1 MTSNL
6 FDLTGKVALVTGGSS
21 GMGRAIA
28 QALGEHGAAVVVAS
42 NDAAACAATVQEFAG
57 QGVTALAV
65 ACDMGDEA
73 QVRQLAE
80 QALAWRGQVDVLV
93 LCVGVAPMGSALAS
107 SANDFEA
114 TMAVNVQRALLLTQL
129 LVPQMVARR
138 DGALIYL
145 ASIAGMRGNRHL
157 GLYGVSKAAL
167 IQLAR
172 NLAVE
177 FGPANIRANTISPGV
192 IETAFARPLLDS
204 PEVMAKRL
212 AATPLRRVGQPEEV
226 AGVAV
231 LLASRAG
238 GFITGQNIVVDGGTV
253 ISDGN

>member
-1 MTSNL
+1 MSNL

-28 QALGEHGAAVVVAS
+28 LALGEHGAAVVVSS
-42 NDAAACAATVQEFAG
+42 NDAAACAATVQEFGG
-57 QGVTALAV
+57 QGITALAL
-65 ACDMGDEA
+65 ACDMGA
-73 QVRQLAE
+73 QGQVRELAD
-80 QALAWRGQVDVLV
+80 QALARLGRVDVLV
-93 LCVGVAPMGSALAS
+93 SCVGMAPTGSVLEIT
-107 SANDFEA
+107 ANDFEA
-114 TMAVNVQRALLLTQL
+114 TMAINVQSAIYLTKLLM
-129 LVPQMVARR
+129 PQMVERR

-145 ASIAGMRGNRHL
+145 ASIAGVRGNKNI

-177 FGPANIRANTISPGV
+177 FGPVNIRANTISPGV
-192 IETAFARPLLDS
+192 IETAFARPMLDS
-204 PEVMAKRL
+204 PEVMVRRL
-212 AATPLRRVGQPEEV
+212 ALTPLRRVGQPEEV